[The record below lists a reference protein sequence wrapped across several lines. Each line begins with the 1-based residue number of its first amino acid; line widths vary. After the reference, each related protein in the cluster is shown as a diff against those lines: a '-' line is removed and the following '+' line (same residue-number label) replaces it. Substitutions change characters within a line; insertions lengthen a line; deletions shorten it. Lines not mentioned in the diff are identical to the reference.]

1 MTATL
6 RAGIVSI
13 GWLVVP
19 VAVASETPESPH
31 GRPDACDDC
40 HSGPPSA
47 SNVDL
52 AVTACRECHP
62 TADMHPVNVAPVAAV
77 IPEGWPLH
85 DGQVV
90 CSTCHA
96 EPSCGPGRMQ
106 EAPYW
111 RGGPAARTRE
121 FCDRCHE
128 PVRFERTNPHHPA
141 VADNTDPS
149 CAACHVRAPREGA
162 AALRTDAPT
171 LCGNC
176 HQGHVHAGV
185 AEHVGATPDPA
196 PEGLTLVDGR
206 IACITCHD
214 VHDETPVPALRSRL
228 GTALRAVFAER
239 EWATLLPDPA
249 SWPANEEAT
258 PLLARPVHDDALC
271 ASCHG
276 DLP

>member
-6 RAGIVSI
+6 RASVVSI

-149 CAACHVRAPREGA
+149 CAACHVRAAAGGRGGPAHGRPDAVRQLPPGPRPRRRRRARRRDARPCARGAHARRRAHRLHHLPRRTRRDAGAGA
-162 AALRTDAPT
+162 AVAPRDRVARGVRRAGVGDAP
-171 LCGNC
+171 
-176 HQGHVHAGV
+176 
-185 AEHVGATPDPA
+185 
-196 PEGLTLVDGR
+196 
-206 IACITCHD
+206 
-214 VHDETPVPALRSRL
+214 
-228 GTALRAVFAER
+228 
-239 EWATLLPDPA
+239 PDPA

-276 DLP
+276 ALP